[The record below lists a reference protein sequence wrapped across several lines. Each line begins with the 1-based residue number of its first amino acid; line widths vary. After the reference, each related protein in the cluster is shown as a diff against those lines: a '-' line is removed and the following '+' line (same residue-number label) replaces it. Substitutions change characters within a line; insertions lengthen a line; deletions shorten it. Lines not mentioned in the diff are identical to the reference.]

1 MSGFT
6 LLCVAPLAVGLI
18 GFLWFVLAV
27 RNAPEGE
34 ERDGVG
40 FVAKGTK

>member
-18 GFLWFVLAV
+18 GFLWFVLAI

-34 ERDGVG
+34 EQDGVG
-40 FVAKGTK
+40 FVPKVTK